1 MSSVLWWTEL
11 VCEAQG
17 ALESQDG
24 LDLDFSVAA
33 PHSSI
38 SFQDRWIYAISM
50 NSCLRFIFIDV

>member
-24 LDLDFSVAA
+24 LDLDFSVAEIGRA
-33 PHSSI
+33 H
-38 SFQDRWIYAISM
+38 
-50 NSCLRFIFIDV
+50 V